1 MYAVGKRSNPRVRS
15 CPFGRSVRNFAETG
29 DTRCVAQA
37 LRFDRFAITV
47 STERVAWWI
56 QRRSHHRAPLHDPG
70 DTQTPAPRP
79 HTRVVNRLLTLDQ
92 SDRHPRRE
100 RSFRPF
106 RRYGVDGASRLVDP
120 ATVPPPCTIARSRR
134 YSNSRSPPT
143 YARR

>member
-1 MYAVGKRSNPRVRS
+1 MI
-15 CPFGRSVRNFAETG
+15 
-29 DTRCVAQA
+29 DTPGESA
-37 LRFDRFAITV
+37 RFDRFAVTV

-56 QRRSHHRAPLHDPG
+56 QRRSHHRAPLYGPG

-106 RRYGVDGASRLVDP
+106 RRNRIVGASRLVDR
-120 ATVPPPCTIARSRR
+120 ATVPPPSILDRARRCP
-134 YSNSRSPPT
+134 NSRFPPT
-143 YARR
+143 YTRTQALLRASINACWTAEL